1 MSFQIRIKDAENN
14 ITTINV
20 SKHMLISTV
29 KNLYK
34 EKTGTNF
41 NNEYML
47 FFKTKM
53 IDDNQT
59 VESCKIK
66 PNSTLSLLNVEANSI
81 IAALYI
87 YRYDKKI

>member
-1 MSFQIRIKDAENN
+1 
-14 ITTINV
+14 
-20 SKHMLISTV
+20 
-29 KNLYK
+29 
-34 EKTGTNF
+34 
-41 NNEYML
+41 ML